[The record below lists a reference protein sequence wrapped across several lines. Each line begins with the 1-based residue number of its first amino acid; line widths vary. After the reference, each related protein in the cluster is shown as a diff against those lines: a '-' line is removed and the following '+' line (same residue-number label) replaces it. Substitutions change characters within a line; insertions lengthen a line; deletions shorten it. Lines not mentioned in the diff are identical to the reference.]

1 MSGFMNKISENF
13 DMFTHSQKAVAN
25 YLMDNLDHVA
35 FCTLEDIAARIGV
48 STTTV
53 IRFSRVLGY
62 AGFSEMQKDIQSNIK
77 SKVALPERLDNMMV
91 LSDNQLLNES
101 FANDIQ
107 NIKKTMA
114 AQNDEDLQKV
124 IRHISDARNVYILG
138 MRSSFSIAH
147 YLASRLGEIKKNVRL
162 VQSIGMIYPEEI
174 VGAEKGDIC
183 IAYLFPRYSKIAAT
197 IISWLKN
204 MGVEVILV
212 TSLNYSAVSGYGDI
226 ILPCAISSISYKN
239 SFAAPLCLTNYLIA
253 ALAKNNYEESR
264 ETLART
270 ESILSQGYYLGL

>member
-13 DMFTHSQKAVAN
+13 DMFTHYQNAVAN

-107 NIKKTMA
+107 NIQKTMA

-124 IRHISDARNVYILG
+124 IRHISDARNVYI
-138 MRSSFSIAH
+138 
-147 YLASRLGEIKKNVRL
+147 
-162 VQSIGMIYPEEI
+162 P
-174 VGAEKGDIC
+174 
-183 IAYLFPRYSKIAAT
+183 
-197 IISWLKN
+197 
-204 MGVEVILV
+204 
-212 TSLNYSAVSGYGDI
+212 VSYTHLDV
-226 ILPCAISSISYKN
+226 YKRQVYN
-239 SFAAPLCLTNYLIA
+239 GPPMTPA
-253 ALAKNNYEESR
+253 
-264 ETLART
+264 
-270 ESILSQGYYLGL
+270 